1 MAKSL
6 IKSIITDLSLSISAK
21 GHATL
26 LSSGGNS
33 PIKILN
39 LLSMSNSLDWSC
51 INASLIDDRMVHKN
65 HKDSNEKI
73 LIENLAVNSAKDVN
87 IISLRKNPEKIS
99 KLKRPFDIVLMGFGY
114 DGHFASLFPTHI
126 KEKNLFS
133 LNAKPDIFLLK
144 KQGIPKHRRI
154 TMNLSMIL
162 KSKRIILI
170 SSNKEKNKVIKQA
183 KTDKQMPLYFLLNQK
198 KIKIEILSGT
208 KLC

>member
-6 IKSIITDLSLSISAK
+6 IKSIIRDLSLAISAK

-87 IISLRKNPEKIS
+87 IISLCKNAEKIS

-133 LNAKPDIFLLK
+133 
-144 KQGIPKHRRI
+144 
-154 TMNLSMIL
+154 
-162 KSKRIILI
+162 
-170 SSNKEKNKVIKQA
+170 
-183 KTDKQMPLYFLLNQK
+183 
-198 KIKIEILSGT
+198 
-208 KLC
+208 